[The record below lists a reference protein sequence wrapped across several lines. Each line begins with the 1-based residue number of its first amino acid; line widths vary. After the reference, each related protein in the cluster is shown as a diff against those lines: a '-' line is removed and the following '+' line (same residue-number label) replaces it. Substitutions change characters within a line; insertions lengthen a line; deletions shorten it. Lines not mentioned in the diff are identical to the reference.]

1 MQKEAGSVADVER
14 EQNQE
19 QAAFAALRARLTP
32 ELDDALAAV
41 APGIWAE
48 LMEIRLRCGRQVRL
62 RLPQREITLPLI
74 WRREQQERQLMLF
87 LQNSVYAYEEQLR
100 QGFVTLA
107 GGHRVGLVGEVW
119 QQDGR
124 VCGFREVSS
133 MNIRLAR
140 AVPGAARPFMRHIVA
155 EGRVLRTLLAAPP
168 AVGKTTLLRD
178 MVRLLGDGAA
188 GLPPLNI
195 GLADE
200 RMEIAAVYE
209 GCPQLDVGSRC
220 DVISAC
226 PKAQAVM
233 LLLRSMGPQVVVT
246 DEIGSAEDCRA
257 LAEALNAGVSVI
269 ASAHAATR
277 EELLA
282 RPWLG
287 DLLRQGFFER
297 VILLRR
303 TAGGI
308 IPARVYDAAGAVL
321 PC

>member
-1 MQKEAGSVADVER
+1 MSRMAEEA
-14 EQNQE
+14 QP
-19 QAAFAALRARLTP
+19 FAGLRAKLTP
-32 ELDDALAAV
+32 ELDQALQAAPSAV
-41 APGIWAE
+41 WHD
-48 LMEIRLRCGRQVRL
+48 LMEIRLRVGQKVRL
-62 RLPQREITLPLI
+62 RLSQHELTLPLI
-74 WRREQQERQLMLF
+74 WRAEQQEHQLMLF

-119 QQDGR
+119 LQDGR
-124 VCGFREVSS
+124 VQGFRELSS

-140 AVPGAARPFMRHIVA
+140 ALPGTARPFLRYMTDS
-155 EGRVLRTLLAAPP
+155 GRVLRTLLAAPP

-178 MVRLLGDGAA
+178 MVRTLAEGES

-200 RMEIAAVYE
+200 RMEIAAVYN
-209 GCPQLDVGSRC
+209 GRPQLDVGSRC

-246 DEIGSAEDCRA
+246 DEVGSAEDCRA
-257 LAEALNAGVSVI
+257 LSEALNAGVSVI
-269 ASAHAATR
+269 ASAHGGSL
-277 EELLA
+277 EELRA

-287 DLLRQGFFER
+287 ELVRRGFFER
-297 VILLRR
+297 LIFLRR
-303 TAGGI
+303 TAAGVF
-308 IPARVYDAAGAVL
+308 PAAVYDASGEAL